1 MVDLS
6 PDSLETFW
14 SMIDYGSLGTDL
26 QRQPPPSTGSLP
38 TLSAPSPY
46 GFSMGMSP
54 GFGNSG
60 LFGVTP
66 SMQLDDV
73 ENLLNY
79 SPRSHGF
86 V

>member
-14 SMIDYGSLGTDL
+14 SIIDYGSLGTDL

-66 SMQLDDV
+66 SLQLDDV